1 MFIFRTKPLS
11 SIFVAI
17 ERPKH
22 AKQNGLKLDI
32 DVLSVRACGSVW
44 RHGRFTHP
52 KEWTIF
58 FKIAT

>member
-1 MFIFRTKPLS
+1 MFIFSTKPLS

-32 DVLSVRACGSVW
+32 YVLSVSACQA
-44 RHGRFTHP
+44 RFGGMVDSPTQKNGP
-52 KEWTIF
+52 YSSK
-58 FKIAT
+58 